1 MSPSVRKT
9 RSVKTSKRPKP
20 VPAAPGP
27 PLCALLR
34 DDPALMPFQSFI
46 EARGAGIRAM
56 EERLTGGRMT
66 LADFASGHE
75 YFGLHREGDGWVLR
89 EWAPNA
95 SRIHLVGDFSGWK
108 VEAQNALRRCNER
121 GDWEIRLPSGRLKHG
136 DSFKLVVEWP
146 GGAGERIPAWA
157 RRVIQNSET
166 HLMAAQVWA
175 PDHPY
180 EWKHPGF
187 TTPAEAPRIY
197 EAHVGMAQEDGR
209 VGTFREFTGRILP
222 RVVAAGYNTLQ
233 LMAILEHPYYGSF
246 GYHVTNFFAV
256 SSRFGTPEEFKE
268 LVDTAHGMGVSVI
281 IDLVHSHAARN
292 EAEGLGRWDGT
303 LHQYFHE
310 GARGMHVAW
319 DSRCFDYGKPEVLH
333 FLLSNC
339 RFWLDEYRLDGYRFD
354 GVTSLLY
361 RDHGLGRRFASYADY
376 FSDNLDPAAEIYLGL
391 ANRVIHQVR
400 PSARTIA
407 EDVSGLPGLATPL
420 ESGGLGFDY
429 RLAMGTPDYWIKLL
443 KEVPDEQWPVGHLF
457 HELTA
462 RRRDEKIISYAE
474 SHDQALVGDQT
485 LIFRLIGAEMYTHM
499 SVFTPSLKVD
509 RGMALHKM
517 IRLITLATAGNG
529 YLNFMGNEFGHPE
542 WIDFPR
548 EGNQWSYHYARRQWH
563 LLEDPTLRYR
573 FLAAF
578 DRDLMA
584 WARDGK
590 ILDTPDLRHSY
601 EHVEFQLLAFRR
613 GRFLLFFNF
622 SPQRSV
628 TDWPIPVPAGTYR
641 LVFDT
646 DQEQYG
652 GQGRIR
658 GGQEYHALPDKKS
671 SGEVVHRLMLYSPAR
686 TALILES
693 VGVD

>member
-1 MSPSVRKT
+1 MSLPARKN
-9 RSVKTSKRPKP
+9 SSAKAPKAEKP
-20 VPAAPGP
+20 PALSPRAGP
-27 PLCALLR
+27 CALLR
-34 DDPALMPFQSFI
+34 DDPALMPFQSAI
-46 EARGAGIRAM
+46 EARGAGIQAM
-56 EERLTGGRMT
+56 EARLTGGRMT

-75 YFGLHREGDGWVLR
+75 YFGLHRDGDGWVLR

-95 SRIHLVGDFSGWK
+95 SRIHLVGDFSGWQ
-108 VEAQNALRRCNER
+108 VDAQNALRRCNER
-121 GDWEIRLPSGRLKHG
+121 GDWEIRIPAGRLKHG
-136 DSFKLVVEWP
+136 DLFKLAVEWP
-146 GGAGERIPAWA
+146 GGAGERIPAWI
-157 RRVIQNSET
+157 RRVVQNSTT
-166 HLMAAQVWA
+166 HLMSAQVWEPGQPYHWQH
-175 PDHPY
+175 PDYVP
-180 EWKHPGF
+180 
-187 TTPAEAPRIY
+187 PAEAPRIY

-209 VGTFREFTGRILP
+209 VGTFCEFTERILP
-222 RVVAAGYNTLQ
+222 RIVAAGYNTVQ

-256 SSRFGTPEEFKE
+256 SSRFGTPEEFKA
-268 LVDTAHGMGVSVI
+268 LVDTAHGLGLAVI
-281 IDLVHSHAARN
+281 IDLVHSHVARN
-292 EAEGLGRWDGT
+292 EAEGLSRWDGT
-303 LHQYFHE
+303 LHQYFHA
-310 GARGMHVAW
+310 GARGEHVAW

-339 RFWLDEYRLDGYRFD
+339 RFWLDEYRLDGFRFD

-361 RDHGLGRRFASYADY
+361 RDHGLGTRFSSYADY
-376 FSDNLDPAAEIYLGL
+376 FCDNLDPAAEIYLGL

-400 PSARTIA
+400 PSSRTIA

-420 ESGGLGFDY
+420 EAGGLGFDY

-443 KEVPDEQWPVGHLF
+443 KEVPDEYWPVGHLF

-462 RRRDEKIISYAE
+462 RRRDEKTISYAE

-499 SVFTPSLKVD
+499 SIFTPSLKVD
-509 RGMALHKM
+509 RGIALHKM

-548 EGNQWSYHYARRQWH
+548 EGNNWSYHYARRQWH
-563 LLEDPTLRYR
+563 LVEDLNLRYR
-573 FLAAF
+573 FLANF

-590 ILDTPDLRHSY
+590 ILDTPDLQFSY
-601 EHVEFQLLAFRR
+601 EHLELQLLAFRR

-622 SPQRSV
+622 NPHRSV
-628 TDWPIPVPAGTYR
+628 TDWPIAVPAEAYR

-646 DQEQYG
+646 DQERFG
-652 GQGRIR
+652 GQGRI
-658 GGQEYHALPDKKS
+658 QANQTYSTLPEKKS
-671 SGEVVHRLMLYSPAR
+671 SGEVIHRLRLYSPAR

-693 VGVD
+693 I